1 MKMSGRETAAKEEA
15 VVSTHIALEP
25 TLGRD
30 CVTDT
35 LLKKE
40 KERKKIQPVYL
51 TGCSQSN
58 ISTS

>member
-40 KERKKIQPVYL
+40 DRKSVV
-51 TGCSQSN
+51 
-58 ISTS
+58 